1 MATLS
6 VQNPTLM
13 DLAKA
18 TDPDGGIADI
28 VEILNETN
36 EVLDDMTWIEGN
48 LTTGNRTSIRTGLPT
63 PTWRKMY
70 GGVQPDKGS
79 QAQVDD
85 IWDGIIDCGNNGI
98 IGIPPLGVGS
108 YLGFW
113 ERCAEDT
120 QLQCGNIASTGCCNP
135 ASPFYSYWCTQDP
148 TCTCDYNC

>member
-1 MATLS
+1 MPDNCECSTAA
-6 VQNPTLM
+6 NPTPYLGEY
-13 DLAKA
+13 DNSTLYTFNGGFAFDNPKVFYIDNYYHLNCEKA
-18 TDPDGGIADI
+18 SESLQLGQSIHGTSNTLPDG
-28 VEILNETN
+28 T
-36 EVLDDMTWIEGN
+36 VLT
-48 LTTGNRTSIRTGLPT
+48 
-63 PTWRKMY
+63 
-70 GGVQPDKGS
+70 

-113 ERCAEDT
+113 ERCADDT